1 MTFEELKSMSHSDLD
16 MVLVQLLNFI
26 PLSNSYDA
34 YHDRW
39 GIYPRYCTNVEDSL
53 DIQSHAL
60 NLDRS
65 LYVNN
70 LYFVC
75 YGFEK
80 DDELL
85 WDSLNVAHLLQATPR
100 QRVEAAYLTLKMR

>member
-1 MTFEELKSMSHSDLD
+1 MTFEELKRMSHSDLD
-16 MVLVQLLNFI
+16 MILSQLLNYI

-39 GIYPRYCTNVEDSL
+39 GIYPKYCINVEDSL
-53 DIQSHAL
+53 YVQNHAL
-60 NLDRS
+60 NVDRN

-70 LYFVC
+70 LYSVC

-80 DDELL
+80 DKELP
-85 WDSLNVAHLLQATPR
+85 WDILNVAHLIQATPR
-100 QRVEAAYLTLKMR
+100 QRVEAAYLTLKKE